1 MTLLLREEDYLSIE
15 SSINKQLQWKSK
27 FLFYSSGFLS
37 LPMNQRLK
45 VEYKVRR
52 YENGKEVEKKYL
64 KKFTEAFPLV
74 LYKR

>member
-1 MTLLLREEDYLSIE
+1 
-15 SSINKQLQWKSK
+15 
-27 FLFYSSGFLS
+27 
-37 LPMNQRLK
+37 MNQRLK